1 MSATTKSRSTTKK
14 THETPMLSLRA
25 AVREGSVDVDAR
37 TVELIWTTGAKG
49 RRYSWDIGS
58 YMEELEVSDTAV
70 RLDRLNNGAPL
81 LDTHNQYELRA
92 VLAVVERAWIEGG
105 QGHALVRF
113 SKREDADVVFKDVA
127 DGILRNISVGY
138 AVHRYE
144 VTESE
149 DDKLPTYR
157 AVDWEP
163 MELSIVP
170 IGFDDGA
177 KIRSAKTSA
186 EYEGQRFNTIFEVR
200 EASKPSETPAAVPT
214 TQEEDAMTEEE
225 KRAAE
230 EAKRAADETLRR
242 ESAEAERKRS
252 LNIRTMA
259 RKVQLDDEA
268 FVDDLVERGVS
279 VADASIALIDKVAE
293 KQSKDQPNTRS
304 SQPTVVTGG
313 LDVSVLNAKRSAM
326 QNALLHRCDSKIELV
341 EAGRE
346 FRGMRL
352 VDMAREFVE
361 MAGGNARGMTPQEL
375 ARAALGCDRQAV
387 RAAGMHSTSDFPLL
401 LGSTVN
407 RTLRDAYTNA
417 PQTWRPLGRQT
428 TVPDFRAVT
437 RAALGDISA
446 LEAVKEHG
454 EYKYGTLSE
463 DGAPIKVAKFGKIIA
478 LTWETIVND
487 DLGALTR
494 IPAALGNAAAATE
507 SNVVWALL
515 LGNPNFTDGVPF
527 YDASHGNV
535 AGSGGAINTTTLA
548 AARAAMR
555 KQKSKAGEFLNL
567 SPEFLVVGP
576 DKELEAF
583 QFTSSVYVPA
593 KNADINDV
601 RNASLTVIVD
611 ARITGNQWYLFAA
624 PGGVDTF
631 EYAYLEGEQGVFTET
646 REGFEVDGMEIKA
659 RLVFGAGWID
669 YRGAYKNPGA

>member
-1 MSATTKSRSTTKK
+1 MPTPNQATTNK
-14 THETPMLSLRA
+14 THETPVLSLRA
-25 AVREGSVDVDAR
+25 AVREGSIDVEAR
-37 TVELIWTTGAKG
+37 TVELTWTTGAKG
-49 RRYSWDIGS
+49 PRWNWDVGS
-58 YMEELEVSDTAV
+58 YMEELEVSPEAV
-70 RLDRLNNGAPL
+70 RMDRLNNGAPL
-81 LDTHNQYELRA
+81 LNSHKCDDLGD
-92 VLAVVERAWIEGG
+92 VIGVVERAWLEGE

-113 SKREDADVVFKDVA
+113 SKRDDAEKIFQDVQDK
-127 DGILRNISVGY
+127 ILRKISVKY
-138 AVHRYE
+138 VVHRYQI
-144 VTESE
+144 TEDIE
-149 DDKLPTYR
+149 EKLPTYR

-163 MELSIVP
+163 LELSVVP
-170 IGFDDGA
+170 IAFDDGA
-177 KIRSAKTSA
+177 NIRSAATPA
-186 EYEGQRFNTIFEVR
+186 EYTGRRFPTVFEVR
-200 EASKPSETPAAVPT
+200 SAIEPIVEPAAVPII
-214 TQEEDAMTEEE
+214 QEEVAMTEEE
-225 KRAAE
+225 KRAA
-230 EAKRAADETLRR
+230 DEKIRR
-242 ESAEAERKRS
+242 ESAEEERKRS
-252 LNIRTMA
+252 LTIRTMA
-259 RKVQLDDEA
+259 RKVGIDDEA
-268 FVDDLVERGVS
+268 VVDDLIARGVS
-279 VADASIALIDKVAE
+279 VSDASSALIDAVAE
-293 KQSKDQPNTRS
+293 RQNKDQPQTRN
-304 SQPTVVTGG
+304 SQPTIVSGG
-313 LDVSVLNAKRSAM
+313 QDVAILNAKRSAM
-326 QNALLHRCDSKIELV
+326 QNALLHRCDTTVKLED
-341 EAGRE
+341 AGRE

-437 RAALGDISA
+437 RAALGDIAA
-446 LEAVKEHG
+446 LEQVKEHG

-478 LTWETIVND
+478 ITWETIVND

-669 YRGAYKNPGA
+669 YRGAYKNAGA

>member
-1 MSATTKSRSTTKK
+1 MPIPNQATTNK
-14 THETPMLSLRA
+14 THETPVLSLRA
-25 AVREGSVDVDAR
+25 AVRDGSIDVEAR
-37 TVELIWTTGAKG
+37 TVELTWTTGAKG
-49 RRYSWDIGS
+49 PRWNWDVGS
-58 YMEELEVSDTAV
+58 YMEELEVSPEAV
-70 RLDRLNNGAPL
+70 RMDRLNNGAPL
-81 LDTHNQYELRA
+81 LNSHKCDDLGD
-92 VLAVVERAWIEGG
+92 VIGVVERAWLEGEL
-105 QGHALVRF
+105 GHALVRF
-113 SKREDADVVFKDVA
+113 SKRDDAEKIFQDVQDK
-127 DGILRNISVGY
+127 ILRKISVKY
-138 AVHRYE
+138 VVHRYQI
-144 VTESE
+144 TEDSE
-149 DDKLPTYR
+149 EKLPTYR

-163 MELSIVP
+163 LELSVVP
-170 IGFDDGA
+170 IAFDDGA
-177 KIRSAKTSA
+177 NIRSAATPA
-186 EYEGQRFNTIFEVR
+186 EYTGRRFPTVFEVR
-200 EASKPSETPAAVPT
+200 SAVEPIVEPAAVPII
-214 TQEEDAMTEEE
+214 QEEVAMTEEE
-225 KRAAE
+225 KRAA
-230 EAKRAADETLRR
+230 DEKLRR
-242 ESAEAERKRS
+242 ESAEEERKRS
-252 LNIRTMA
+252 LTIRTMA
-259 RKVQLDDEA
+259 RKVGLDDEA
-268 FVDDLVERGVS
+268 IVEDLIARGVS
-279 VADASIALIDKVAE
+279 VSDASAALIDAVAE
-293 KQSKDQPNTRS
+293 RQNKDQPQTRS
-304 SQPTVVTGG
+304 SQPTTVNGG
-313 LDVSVLNAKRSAM
+313 QDVAILNAKRSAM
-326 QNALLHRCDSKIELV
+326 QNALLHRCDTTVKLE

-437 RAALGDISA
+437 RAALGDIAA
-446 LEAVKEHG
+446 LEQVKEHG

-478 LTWETIVND
+478 ITWETIVND

-535 AGSGGAINTTTLA
+535 AASGGAVNTTTLA
-548 AARAAMR
+548 AARSALR

-576 DKELEAF
+576 DKELEAY
-583 QFTSSVYVPA
+583 QFTSSNYVPA

-624 PGGVDTF
+624 PGSIDTF

>member
-1 MSATTKSRSTTKK
+1 MPTPNQVMTRK

-25 AVREGSVDVDAR
+25 AVRPGSVDIDAR
-37 TVELIWTTGAKG
+37 TVELTWTTGAKG
-49 RRYSWDIGS
+49 RRWSWDVGS
-58 YMEELEVSDTAV
+58 YMEELDVSEAAV

-81 LDTHNQYELRA
+81 LDTHNQYQLSA
-92 VLAVVERAWIEGG
+92 VLAVVERAWLDGG
-105 QGHALVRF
+105 EGHALVRF
-113 SKREDADVVFKDVA
+113 SKREDADVVFKDVV

-144 VTESE
+144 VVEEE

-163 MELSIVP
+163 LELSLVP

-177 KIRSAKTSA
+177 KVRSAKTPA
-186 EYEGQRFNTIFEVR
+186 EYEGQRFHTIFEVR
-200 EASKPSETPAAVPT
+200 SAVEPIVEPAAVPII
-214 TQEEDAMTEEE
+214 QEEVAMTEEE
-225 KRAAE
+225 KRAA
-230 EAKRAADETLRR
+230 DEKLRR
-242 ESAEAERKRS
+242 ESAEEERKRS
-252 LNIRTMA
+252 LTIRTMA
-259 RKVQLDDEA
+259 RKVGLNDET
-268 FVDDLVERGVS
+268 VVEDLIARGVS
-279 VADASIALIDKVAE
+279 VSDASAALIDAVAE
-293 KQSKDQPNTRS
+293 RQNKDQPNTRN
-304 SQPTVVTGG
+304 SQPTNVNGGQDVT
-313 LDVSVLNAKRSAM
+313 VLNAKRSAM
-326 QNALLHRCDSKIELV
+326 QNALLHRCDATVKLED
-341 EAGRE
+341 AGRE

-417 PQTWRPLGRQT
+417 PQTWRPLGRPT

-437 RAALGDISA
+437 RAALGDIAA
-446 LEAVKEHG
+446 LEQVKEHG

-478 LTWETIVND
+478 ITWETIVND

-515 LGNPNFTDGVPF
+515 LGNPTFTDGVPF
-527 YDASHGNV
+527 YDAGHANL
-535 AGSGGAINTTTLA
+535 AASGGAINTTTLA

-555 KQKSKAGEFLNL
+555 KQKSKAGEFLTL
-567 SPEFLVVGP
+567 APEYLVVGP
-576 DKELEAF
+576 DKELEAY
-583 QFTSSVYVPA
+583 QFTSSNYVPA

-624 PGGVDTF
+624 PGSIDTF

-659 RLVFGAGWID
+659 RLVFGAAWID

>member
-1 MSATTKSRSTTKK
+1 
-14 THETPMLSLRA
+14 MLSLRA
-25 AVREGSVDVDAR
+25 AVRPGSVDVDAR
-37 TVELIWTTGAKG
+37 TVELTWTTGAKG
-49 RRYSWDIGS
+49 RRWSWDVGS
-58 YMEELEVSDTAV
+58 YMEELEVSEAAV
-70 RLDRLNNGAPL
+70 RLDRLNNGAPFL
-81 LDTHNQYELRA
+81 NAHNSYDLDD
-92 VLAVVERAWIEGG
+92 VIGVVEKAWIEGAEG
-105 QGHALVRF
+105 RALVRF
-113 SKREDADVVFKDVA
+113 SKRDDVEKIFNDVQ

-144 VTESE
+144 VTESA
-149 DDKLPTYR
+149 DDKLPTYL

-163 MELSIVP
+163 MELSLVP
-170 IGFDDGA
+170 IGFDDGG
-177 KIRSAKTSA
+177 KFRSAKTA
-186 EYEGQRFNTIFEVR
+186 DEYKGQRFNTIFEVR
-200 EASKPSETPAAVPT
+200 EANQPTGTTAAVPT

-230 EAKRAADETLRR
+230 DKLRR
-242 ESAEAERKRS
+242 EAAEGERLRS
-252 LNIRTMA
+252 LTIRTMA
-259 RKVQLDDEA
+259 RKVRLDDEA
-268 FVDDLVERGVS
+268 FVEDLIARGIP
-279 VADASIALIDKVAE
+279 VAEASAALIDKVAE
-293 KQSKDQPNTRS
+293 QQESNQPNTRS

-326 QNALLHRCDSKIELV
+326 QNALLHRCDSGIKLE
-341 EAGRE
+341 ETGRE

-387 RAAGMHSTSDFPLL
+387 RAAGMHTTSDFPLL

-437 RAALGDISA
+437 RAALGDIAA
-446 LEAVKEHG
+446 LEQVKEHG

-478 LTWETIVND
+478 ITWETIVND

-515 LGNPNFTDGVPF
+515 LGNPNFTDGNPF
-527 YDASHGNV
+527 FDASHGNV

-567 SPEFLVVGP
+567 APEFLVVGP
-576 DKELEAF
+576 DKELEAY
-583 QFTSSVYVPA
+583 QFTSSNYVPA

-611 ARITGNQWYLFAA
+611 ARITGNQWYLYAA
-624 PGGVDTF
+624 PGAVDTF

>member
-1 MSATTKSRSTTKK
+1 
-14 THETPMLSLRA
+14 MLSLRA
-25 AVREGSVDVDAR
+25 AVRPGSVDIDAR
-37 TVELIWTTGAKG
+37 TVELTWTTGAKG
-49 RRYSWDIGS
+49 RRWSWDVGS
-58 YMEELEVSDTAV
+58 YMEELDVSEGAV

-81 LDTHNQYELRA
+81 LDTHNQYQLSA
-92 VLAVVERAWIEGG
+92 VLAVVERAWLDGG
-105 QGHALVRF
+105 EGHALVRF
-113 SKREDADVVFKDVA
+113 SKREDADVVFKDVV

-144 VTESE
+144 VVEEE

-163 MELSIVP
+163 LELSLVP

-177 KIRSAKTSA
+177 KVRSAKTPA
-186 EYEGQRFNTIFEVR
+186 EYEGQRFHTIFEVR
-200 EASKPSETPAAVPT
+200 EANQPTGKTAAVPT
-214 TQEEDAMTEEE
+214 TPEDDAMTEEE

-230 EAKRAADETLRR
+230 EAKRAAEETIRR
-242 ESAEAERKRS
+242 QAEESERKRS
-252 LNIRTMA
+252 LTIRSMA
-259 RKVQLDDEA
+259 QKVKLNDEP
-268 FVDDLVERGVS
+268 FVEDLVARGVS
-279 VADASIALIDKVAE
+279 VAEASSALIDKIAE
-293 KQSKDQPNTRS
+293 TQNNTQPQTRN
-304 SQPTVVTGG
+304 SQPTNVNGGQDVVILT
-313 LDVSVLNAKRSAM
+313 AKRSAM
-326 QNALLHRCDSKIELV
+326 QNALLNRCNPSVKLDD
-341 EAGRE
+341 AARE

-407 RTLRDAYTNA
+407 RTLRDAYANA

-535 AGSGGAINTTTLA
+535 AGSGGAINTSTLA

>member
-1 MSATTKSRSTTKK
+1 MPTPNQVMTRK

-25 AVREGSVDVDAR
+25 AVRPGSVDIDAR
-37 TVELIWTTGAKG
+37 TVELTWTTGAKG
-49 RRYSWDIGS
+49 RRWSWDVGS
-58 YMEELEVSDTAV
+58 YMEELDVSEGAV

-81 LDTHNQYELRA
+81 LDTHNQYQLSA
-92 VLAVVERAWIEGG
+92 VLAVVERAWLEGG
-105 QGHALVRF
+105 EGHALVRF
-113 SKREDADVVFKDVA
+113 SKREDADVVFKDVV

-144 VTESE
+144 VVEEE

-163 MELSIVP
+163 LELSLVP

-177 KIRSAKTSA
+177 KVRSAKTPA
-186 EYEGQRFNTIFEVR
+186 EYEGQRFHTVFEVR
-200 EASKPSETPAAVPT
+200 SAVEPIVETAAVPII
-214 TQEEDAMTEEE
+214 QEEVAMTEEE
-225 KRAAE
+225 KRAA
-230 EAKRAADETLRR
+230 DEKLRR
-242 ESAEAERKRS
+242 ESAEEERKRS
-252 LNIRTMA
+252 LTIRTMA
-259 RKVQLDDEA
+259 RKVGIDDEA
-268 FVDDLVERGVS
+268 VVEDLIARGVS
-279 VADASIALIDKVAE
+279 VSDASAALIDAVAE
-293 KQSKDQPNTRS
+293 RQNKDQPNTRN
-304 SQPTVVTGG
+304 SQPTNVNGGQDVTI
-313 LDVSVLNAKRSAM
+313 LNAKRSAM
-326 QNALLHRCDSKIELV
+326 QNALLHRCDTNVKLED
-341 EAGRE
+341 AGRE

-407 RTLRDAYTNA
+407 RTLRDAYANA

-515 LGNPNFTDGVPF
+515 LGNPNFADGVPF

-624 PGGVDTF
+624 PGSIDTF

>member
-1 MSATTKSRSTTKK
+1 MPTPNQATTNK
-14 THETPMLSLRA
+14 THETPVLSLRA
-25 AVREGSVDVDAR
+25 AVREGSIDVEAR
-37 TVELIWTTGAKG
+37 TVELTWTTGAKG
-49 RRYSWDIGS
+49 PRWNWDVGS
-58 YMEELEVSDTAV
+58 YMEELEVSPEAV
-70 RLDRLNNGAPL
+70 RMDRLNNGAPL
-81 LDTHNQYELRA
+81 LNSHKCDDLGD
-92 VLAVVERAWIEGG
+92 VIGVVERAWLEGE

-113 SKREDADVVFKDVA
+113 SKRDDAEKIFQDVQDK
-127 DGILRNISVGY
+127 ILRKISVKY
-138 AVHRYE
+138 VVHRYQI
-144 VTESE
+144 TEDIE
-149 DDKLPTYR
+149 EKLPTYR

-163 MELSIVP
+163 LELSVVP
-170 IGFDDGA
+170 IAFDDGA
-177 KIRSAKTSA
+177 NIRSAATPA
-186 EYEGQRFNTIFEVR
+186 EYTGRRFPTVFEVR
-200 EASKPSETPAAVPT
+200 SAIEPIVEPAAVPII
-214 TQEEDAMTEEE
+214 QEEVAMTEEE
-225 KRAAE
+225 KRAA
-230 EAKRAADETLRR
+230 DEKLRR
-242 ESAEAERKRS
+242 ESAEEERKRS
-252 LNIRTMA
+252 LTIRTMA
-259 RKVQLDDEA
+259 RKVGIDDEA
-268 FVDDLVERGVS
+268 VVDDLIARGVS
-279 VADASIALIDKVAE
+279 VSDASAALIDAVAE
-293 KQSKDQPNTRS
+293 RQNKDQPQTRN
-304 SQPTVVTGG
+304 SQPTNVNGGQDVT
-313 LDVSVLNAKRSAM
+313 VLNAKRSAM
-326 QNALLHRCDSKIELV
+326 QNALLHRCDATVKLED
-341 EAGRE
+341 AGRE

-407 RTLRDAYTNA
+407 RTLRDAYANA

-515 LGNPNFTDGVPF
+515 LGNPNFADGVPF

-624 PGGVDTF
+624 PGSIDTF

>member
-1 MSATTKSRSTTKK
+1 MPTPNQATTNK

-25 AVREGSVDVDAR
+25 AVRAGSVDVDAR
-37 TVELIWTTGAKG
+37 TVELTWTTGAKG
-49 RRYSWDIGS
+49 RRWSWDVGS
-58 YMEELEVSDTAV
+58 YMEELEVSEDAV
-70 RLDRLNNGAPL
+70 RLDRLNNGAPFL
-81 LDTHNQYELRA
+81 NAHNSYELDD
-92 VLAVVERAWIEGG
+92 VIGVVEKAWIDGAEGR
-105 QGHALVRF
+105 ALVRF
-113 SKREDADVVFKDVA
+113 SKRDDVEKIFSDVQ

-144 VTESE
+144 VTESA

-163 MELSIVP
+163 MELSLVP
-170 IGFDDGA
+170 IGFDDGG
-177 KIRSAKTSA
+177 KFRSAKTA
-186 EYEGQRFNTIFEVR
+186 DEYKGQRFNTIFEVR
-200 EASKPSETPAAVPT
+200 EANQPTGTTAAVPT

-252 LNIRTMA
+252 LSIRTMA
-259 RKVQLDDEA
+259 RKVSLNDEA
-268 FVDDLVERGVS
+268 FVDDLIERGVS
-279 VADASIALIDKVAE
+279 VADASSALIDKLAE
-293 KQSKDQPNTRS
+293 RQAKDQPNTRN
-304 SQPTVVTGG
+304 SQQTVVTGG
-313 LDVSVLNAKRSAM
+313 QDQTVLTAKREAM
-326 QNALLHRCDSKIELV
+326 QNALLHRCDAKIKLED
-341 EAGRE
+341 AGRE

-361 MAGGNARGMTPQEL
+361 MSGGNARGMTPQEL

-437 RAALGDISA
+437 RAALGDIAA
-446 LEAVKEHG
+446 LEQVKEHG

-478 LTWETIVND
+478 ITWETIVND

-515 LGNPNFTDGVPF
+515 LGNPNFTDGTPF
-527 YDASHGNV
+527 FDAAHGNV

-567 SPEFLVVGP
+567 APEFLVVGP
-576 DKELEAF
+576 DKELEAY
-583 QFTSSVYVPA
+583 QFTSSNYVPA

-611 ARITGNQWYLFAA
+611 ARINGNQWYLYAA
-624 PGGVDTF
+624 PGAVDTF

>member
-1 MSATTKSRSTTKK
+1 MPAPNKVMTRK

-25 AVREGSVDVDAR
+25 AVRPGSVDIDAR
-37 TVELIWTTGAKG
+37 TVELTWTTGAKG
-49 RRYSWDIGS
+49 RRWSWDVGS
-58 YMEELEVSDTAV
+58 YMEELDVSDGAV

-81 LDTHNQYELRA
+81 LDTHNQYQLSA
-92 VLAVVERAWIEGG
+92 VLAVVERAWLDGG
-105 QGHALVRF
+105 EGHALVRF
-113 SKREDADVVFKDVA
+113 SKREDADVVFKDVV

-144 VTESE
+144 VVEEE

-163 MELSIVP
+163 LELSLVP

-177 KIRSAKTSA
+177 KVRSAKTPA
-186 EYEGQRFNTIFEVR
+186 EYEGQRFHTIFEVR
-200 EASKPSETPAAVPT
+200 EAKQPTGKTAAVPT
-214 TQEEDAMTEEE
+214 TPEDDTMTEEE

-230 EAKRAADETLRR
+230 EAKRAAEETIRR
-242 ESAEAERKRS
+242 QAEESERKRS
-252 LNIRTMA
+252 LTIRSMA
-259 RKVQLDDEA
+259 QKVKLNDEP
-268 FVDDLVERGVS
+268 FVEDLVARGVS
-279 VADASIALIDKVAE
+279 VAEASAALIDKIAE
-293 KQSKDQPNTRS
+293 TQNSTQPQTRN
-304 SQPTVVTGG
+304 SQPTSVNGG
-313 LDVSVLNAKRSAM
+313 QDVAILNAKRFAM
-326 QNALLHRCDSKIELV
+326 QNALLHRCDATVKLED
-341 EAGRE
+341 AGRE

-417 PQTWRPLGRQT
+417 PQTWRPLGRPT

-437 RAALGDISA
+437 RAALGDIAA
-446 LEAVKEHG
+446 LEQVKEHG

-478 LTWETIVND
+478 ITWETIVND

-515 LGNPNFTDGVPF
+515 LGNPTFTDGVPF
-527 YDASHGNV
+527 YDAGHANL
-535 AGSGGAINTTTLA
+535 AASGGAINTTTLA

-567 SPEFLVVGP
+567 APEYLVVGP
-576 DKELEAF
+576 DKELEAY
-583 QFTSSVYVPA
+583 QFTSSNYVPA

-624 PGGVDTF
+624 PGSIDTF

-659 RLVFGAGWID
+659 RLVFGAAWID

>member
-1 MSATTKSRSTTKK
+1 MPTPNQVMTRK
-14 THETPMLSLRA
+14 THETPAFSIRA
-25 AVREGSVDVDAR
+25 AVRPGSVDIDAR
-37 TVELIWTTGAKG
+37 TVELTWTTGAKG
-49 RRYSWDIGS
+49 RRWSWDVGS
-58 YMEELEVSDTAV
+58 YMEELDVSDGAV

-81 LDTHNQYELRA
+81 LDTHNQYQLSA
-92 VLAVVERAWIEGG
+92 VLAVVERAWLDGG
-105 QGHALVRF
+105 EGHALVRF
-113 SKREDADVVFKDVA
+113 SKRDDADVVFKDVV

-144 VTESE
+144 VVDEE

-163 MELSIVP
+163 LELSLVP

-177 KIRSAKTSA
+177 KVRSAKTPA

-200 EASKPSETPAAVPT
+200 SAVEPIVEPAAVPT
-214 TQEEDAMTEEE
+214 IQEEDAMTEEE

-230 EAKRAADETLRR
+230 EKLRR
-242 ESAEAERKRS
+242 EAAEAERLRS
-252 LNIRTMA
+252 LTIRTMA
-259 RKVQLDDEA
+259 RKASLDDEA
-268 FVDDLVERGVS
+268 FVDDLIARAVPVS
-279 VADASIALIDKVAE
+279 DASAAIIDKLAE
-293 KQSKDQPNTRS
+293 RQAKDQPNARS
-304 SQPTVVTGG
+304 SQPTIVTGG
-313 LDVSVLNAKRSAM
+313 QDVTVLNAKRSAM
-326 QNALLHRCDSKIELV
+326 QNALLHRCDASIKLED
-341 EAGRE
+341 AGRE

-437 RAALGDISA
+437 RAALGDIAA
-446 LEAVKEHG
+446 LEQVKEHG

-478 LTWETIVND
+478 ITWETIVND

-515 LGNPNFTDGVPF
+515 LGNPNFTDSVPF
-527 YDASHGNV
+527 YDAAHGNL
-535 AGSGGAINTTTLA
+535 AASGGAINTTTLA

-593 KNADINDV
+593 KNSDINDV
-601 RNASLTVIVD
+601 RNASLQVIVD
-611 ARITGNQWYLFAA
+611 ARITGNQWYLFSA

-669 YRGAYKNPGA
+669 YRGTYKNPGN

>member
-1 MSATTKSRSTTKK
+1 MPTPTPKQTTTSK

-25 AVREGSVDVDAR
+25 AVREGSVDIEAR
-37 TVELIWTTGAKG
+37 TIELTWTTGAKG
-49 RRYSWDIGS
+49 RRWSWDVGS
-58 YMEELEVSDTAV
+58 YMEELEISDSAV
-70 RLDRLNNGAPL
+70 RLDRLNNGAPFL
-81 LDTHNQYELRA
+81 NAHSSYDLGD
-92 VLAVVERAWIEGG
+92 VIGVVERAWIEGSEG
-105 QGHALVRF
+105 RALVQF
-113 SKREDADVVFKDVA
+113 SQREDVEAIFRDVQ

-138 AVHRYE
+138 AVHKYE
-144 VTESE
+144 VIEGE
-149 DDKLPTYR
+149 DDKIPTYR
-157 AVDWEP
+157 ATDWEP
-163 MELSIVP
+163 IELSLVP

-177 KIRSAKTSA
+177 KIRSAKTPA
-186 EYEGQRFNTIFEVR
+186 EYTGQRFNTLFQVR
-200 EASKPSETPAAVPT
+200 EEQTPLDQPAAVANTP
-214 TQEEDAMTEEE
+214 EENPMTEEE

-230 EAKRAADETLRR
+230 ELIRR

-252 LNIRTMA
+252 LSIRSMA
-259 RKVQLDDEA
+259 RKVNLGDDVLIE
-268 FVDDLVERGVS
+268 DLIARGVS
-279 VADASIALIDKVAE
+279 VADASAEIIDKLAE
-293 KQSKDQPNTRS
+293 RQTQGQPASRS
-304 SQPTVVTGG
+304 AHATIVTGG
-313 LDVSVLNAKRSAM
+313 QDVAVLAAKRSAM
-326 QNALLHRCDSKIELV
+326 QNALLHRCNASVVLE

-407 RTLRDAYTNA
+407 RTLRDAYTTA

-454 EYKYGTLSE
+454 EYRYGTLSE

-515 LGNPNFTDGVPF
+515 LGNPNFTDGTPF
-527 YDASHGNV
+527 FDATHGNV
-535 AGSGGAINTTTLA
+535 AAAGGAINTTTLA

-611 ARITGNQWYLFAA
+611 ARITGNQWYLYAA

-659 RLVFGAGWID
+659 RLVFGASWID